1 MSTYGSIA
9 ERRDLAGDLTII
21 RPSPPVIFALNSR
34 RIGDPAGDQ
43 ELQKDPR
50 FGGAK
55 RARGGELE

>member
-1 MSTYGSIA
+1 MSTYGSKA
-9 ERRDLAGDLTII
+9 ERRDLVGELTIS

-43 ELQKDPR
+43 QLQKDAR
-50 FGGAK
+50 FGWAK